1 MLMSFTVLFFILK
14 FSDNLTAEYA
24 DLVALLTGRLLI
36 SVFFIDL
43 MSLSDLGPEEG
54 NNKR

>member
-1 MLMSFTVLFFILK
+1 MLMSFTVFFFILK